1 MITASHKPP
10 LRRIAFA
17 VLCGVCL
24 ILTFC
29 FSDIAIEHMQ
39 SGLILCAKTIIP
51 SLFPFMVVSELIIYS
66 KVGDFLGKIFK
77 PITKTLF
84 GISEI
89 SSCAVILGA
98 LCGFPIG
105 AKTAISLFD
114 KGYIGKKEAER
125 LIAFCNN
132 PSSAFLL
139 NVVGLTLYANKR
151 IGIIFYVITIVN
163 SCIVGM
169 AWHLM
174 YGKCVAKIYKADTSS
189 EIKIMTA
196 FTNAVSS
203 ATGSIL
209 IVCSY
214 VVFFSSIMGCLG
226 HCLDI
231 LQFPAGA
238 SALLYGFIEL
248 SGGVNASSSM
258 GYNVIGIG
266 ITAFIIGWSGF
277 SVHFQIISICQKHN
291 INFKGYFISK
301 LIHGILNAFSAIIIY
316 ALFPSTFKPS
326 GDVASIPSL
335 SQIPSTWQNIA
346 LLLFAVSVCIYFYNI
361 RHKSTVHIIY

>member
-1 MITASHKPP
+1 MITASYKPP
-10 LRRIAFA
+10 LKRIAFA
-17 VLCGVCL
+17 VICGTCL
-24 ILTFC
+24 ILTIC
-29 FSDIAIEHMQ
+29 FSDIAIEHMR
-39 SGLILCAKTIIP
+39 SGLMLCTKTVIP
-51 SLFPFMVVSELIIYS
+51 SLFPFMIVSELIIYS
-66 KVGDFLGKIFK
+66 KVGDFLGRIFK

-114 KGYIGKKEAER
+114 KGYINKNEAER

-163 SCIVGM
+163 SCIVGV

-174 YGKCVAKIYKADTSS
+174 YGKCAAQIYKPDTFTD
-189 EIKIMTA
+189 IGIIPA
-196 FTNAVSS
+196 FTNSVSS

-209 IVCSY
+209 VVCSY
-214 VVFFSSIMGCLG
+214 VVFFSSMMGCLG

-231 LQFPAGA
+231 LKFPIEI
-238 SALLYGFIEL
+238 SALLYGFVEI
-248 SGGVNASSSM
+248 SGGVNASSAM
-258 GYNVIGIG
+258 GYNIVGIG

-277 SVHFQIISICQKHN
+277 SVHFQIISICQKYN
-291 INFKGYFISK
+291 IKFKGYFVSK
-301 LIHGILNAFSAIIIY
+301 LIQGILNAFSAVVIY
-316 ALFPSTFKPS
+316 ALFPSIFIPIKDEVSVPS
-326 GDVASIPSL
+326 LYHIPSV
-335 SQIPSTWQNIA
+335 WQNTA

-361 RHKSTVHIIY
+361 THKSTVHIIY